1 MMKICYIPHTYA
13 SVNVKQ
19 PAVTRCAVSLIA
31 PVNTPLCLLN
41 LNSTGTTYQG
51 HAIMNGLITRLIY

>member
-1 MMKICYIPHTYA
+1 MMNFFYIHHTAA
-13 SVNVKQ
+13 SVNLKQ
-19 PAVTRCAVSLIA
+19 PAITRQPVSLLA

-51 HAIMNGLITRLIY
+51 HAIMNGLISRLIY